1 MIRFDSVQFMFLI
14 LFLSLSAPPPWLLA
28 FLSGLVLHV
37 IKSALIIPISPS
49 GVDPESAPV

>member
-14 LFLSLSAPPPWLLA
+14 LFLSLSAPPPWLWA
-28 FLSGLVLHV
+28 FLSGLALHV
-37 IKSALIIPISPS
+37 VMFALIPISPS